1 MLHVSSCSA
10 AAALE
15 VIGVD
20 GYCTD
25 AACIVVGVGI
35 AGPIITAPI
44 GLGVGG
50 IALWYHIVGAPPS
63 AYPWNAAF
71 MGATGPGSVIVDA
84 AAALLLDAVSDGTW
98 GP

>member
-1 MLHVSSCSA
+1 MWMLHVSSCSA

-20 GYCTD
+20 GYCTG

-50 IALWYHIVGAPPS
+50 WLRKETRGSFVQYPDWDADESGISDSWLGELVG
-63 AYPWNAAF
+63 
-71 MGATGPGSVIVDA
+71 
-84 AAALLLDAVSDGTW
+84 L
-98 GP
+98 